1 MSIFDEPKI
10 DCHNHVFDPAA
21 FPYQADTAYRPAGQ
35 EIATADQLWHVMDCY
50 GVRYALVVG
59 PNSGYGTDSRP
70 LLDAIAR
77 SSGRCKGIAVVPL
90 DIGAAELAALKAK
103 GIVGVAFNSTIYGVE
118 HYLGTRD
125 LLARLADLDML
136 LQIQAEDDQLA
147 AFRPLLDASSVRLVI
162 DHCGRPD
169 IRAGLQQPGF
179 QALLDLGR
187 AGHACVKLSGYAK
200 FSALPHP
207 HEDVRPFVAALLEA
221 FTPDNCVWA
230 SDWPF
235 VKATVRIDYGPLLK
249 LVESLVPDPAVR
261 RKILW
266 DTPCRWFGFPT
277 QGSAAR
283 SA

>member
-21 FPYQADTAYRPAGQ
+21 FPYVPDTAYRPAGQ
-35 EIATADQLWHVMDCY
+35 EIATASQFRHVMDCY

-90 DIGAAELAALKAK
+90 DIGTSALATLKAQ
-103 GIVGVAFNSTIYGVE
+103 GIVGVAFNSTIHGVE
-118 HYLGTRD
+118 HYLGTRE
-125 LLARLADLDML
+125 LLARLADLEMF
-136 LQIQAEDDQLA
+136 LQIQAEKDQLA
-147 AFRPLLDASSVRLVI
+147 AFQPLLDKSSVRLVI

-169 IRAGLQQPGF
+169 ISAGPGQPGF

-187 AGHACVKLSGYAK
+187 AGRACVKLSGYAK

-207 HEDVRPFVAALLEA
+207 HEDVRPFVAALLDA

-235 VKATVRIDYGPLLK
+235 VKATGRIDYGPLLK
-249 LVESLVPDPAVR
+249 LFENVVPDPAVR

-266 DTPCRWFGFPT
+266 DTPCRWFGFPPST
-277 QGSAAR
+277 
-283 SA
+283 

>member
-1 MSIFDEPKI
+1 
-10 DCHNHVFDPAA
+10 
-21 FPYQADTAYRPAGQ
+21 
-35 EIATADQLWHVMDCY
+35 
-50 GVRYALVVG
+50 VVG

-90 DIGAAELAALKAK
+90 DIGTSALATLKAQ
-103 GIVGVAFNSTIYGVE
+103 GIVGVAFNSTIHGVE
-118 HYLGTRD
+118 HYLGTRE
-125 LLARLADLDML
+125 LLARLADLEMF
-136 LQIQAEDDQLA
+136 LQIQAEKDQLA
-147 AFRPLLDASSVRLVI
+147 AFQPLFDKSSVRLVI

-169 IRAGLQQPGF
+169 IGAGPGQPGF

-187 AGHACVKLSGYAK
+187 AGRACVKLSGYAK

-207 HEDVRPFVAALLEA
+207 HEDVRPFVAALLDA

-235 VKATVRIDYGPLLK
+235 VKATGRIDYGPLLK
-249 LVESLVPDPAVR
+249 LFENVVPDPAVR

-266 DTPCRWFGFPT
+266 DTPCRWFGFPPST
-277 QGSAAR
+277 
-283 SA
+283 